1 MFTLSKWF
9 ITLWSSAITADLQ
22 KNVWKPKGR
31 RETEKQGREE
41 SEEKAN
47 DTDPLSTV
55 AFLSSFDQM
64 LTELQAQ

>member
-1 MFTLSKWF
+1 MIHYTVELCYNGRLNKKKK
-9 ITLWSSAITADLQ
+9 L
-22 KNVWKPKGR
+22 WKPKGR
-31 RETEKQGREE
+31 RETENQGREE

-64 LTELQAQ
+64 LTELHAQ